1 MASREGRFELA
12 HRGTLFLDEV
22 GTINLNLQT
31 KLLRV
36 LEERQFEPIGG
47 RKTLTVDVRLVAATN
62 EDLESLVAQ
71 GRFREDFFFRLNVLP
86 LRLPPL
92 RGLKSAIRPRPMA
105 KRLAKFIEVC

>member
-1 MASREGRFELA
+1 MASREGRLELA
-12 HRGTLFLDEV
+12 HRGKFFLDEV
-22 GTINLNLQT
+22 STINLNLQT
-31 KLLRV
+31 KLLCV

-71 GRFREDFFFRLNVLP
+71 GWFREDFFFRLNVLP

-92 RGLKSAIRPRPMA
+92 PGLKSAIRSRPMA